1 MVSALKYIRMKQPI
15 GDMFLVKMS
24 AKDVAAISASNTRK
38 SYNDH
43 TGIQRKLDTNRIKSI
58 ADFCQTKDAMF
69 PTPIILSASSDYF
82 LIDTSEEKIKIPKIR
97 EDEAKF
103 CSIVDG
109 QHRLEGLKQSGKI
122 DKFDLLVAFVF
133 DTDPS
138 KDAYLFKI
146 INGNQKPV
154 STSLIYDLYGLSKSR
169 TVEKTCN
176 KVMQVLNGN
185 DPKME
190 SELDGKIK
198 MLGYK
203 DRFSQAGIVSQA
215 TMIKNLMKLITD
227 RSERDNIDIEF
238 GRELKQL
245 DSRKYIFR
253 DDFIKG
259 NDEFIIRENV
269 DFFNSWLNS
278 LSEVKEKYNLNE
290 YKQFEKTIGFSVSY
304 RILRILYVGWK
315 DSKKYISRYI
325 EDRYL
330 KKDYYPTGN
339 RKDFYNLI
347 LSDMFAKFFELELNN
362 NVYSSSESG
371 VNDLEIDLVAIL
383 WDNGLISQDLVYEI
397 YSKEKKIK
405 RIIARLKYLQIVAQ
419 RSSWK

>member
-1 MVSALKYIRMKQPI
+1 
-15 GDMFLVKMS
+15 
-24 AKDVAAISASNTRK
+24 
-38 SYNDH
+38 
-43 TGIQRKLDTNRIKSI
+43 
-58 ADFCQTKDAMF
+58 
-69 PTPIILSASSDYF
+69 
-82 LIDTSEEKIKIPKIR
+82 
-97 EDEAKF
+97 
-103 CSIVDG
+103 
-109 QHRLEGLKQSGKI
+109 
-122 DKFDLLVAFVF
+122 
-133 DTDPS
+133 
-138 KDAYLFKI
+138 
-146 INGNQKPV
+146 
-154 STSLIYDLYGLSKSR
+154 
-169 TVEKTCN
+169 
-176 KVMQVLNGN
+176 MQVLNGN

-269 DFFNSWLNS
+269 DFFNSWLKS

-315 DSKKYISRYI
+315 DSKNI
-325 EDRYL
+325 YL
-330 KKDYYPTGN
+330 D
-339 RKDFYNLI
+339 I
-347 LSDMFAKFFELELNN
+347 
-362 NVYSSSESG
+362 
-371 VNDLEIDLVAIL
+371 
-383 WDNGLISQDLVYEI
+383 
-397 YSKEKKIK
+397 
-405 RIIARLKYLQIVAQ
+405 
-419 RSSWK
+419 

>member
-1 MVSALKYIRMKQPI
+1 MEQPI
-15 GDMFLVKMS
+15 GDMFLVKMP
-24 AKDVAAISASNTRK
+24 AKDVAGISASNMRK

-43 TGIQRKLDTNRIKSI
+43 TGIQRKLDKNRIKLI
-58 ADFCQTKDAMF
+58 AEFCQTKDAMF

-82 LIDTSEEKIKIPKIR
+82 LIDTVEETIKIPEIR

-190 SELDGKIK
+190 SKLDGKIK

-227 RSERDNIDIEF
+227 KSERDNIDIEF

-259 NDEFIIRENV
+259 NDEFIISENV
-269 DFFNSWLNS
+269 DFFNSWLKS

-304 RILRILYVGWK
+304 RIFQILYLAWE
-315 DSKKYISRYI
+315 DSKKYTITDI
-325 EDRYL
+325 EDRFL
-330 KKDYYPTGN
+330 KKDCYLVGS
-339 RKDFYNLI
+339 RKDFYGLI
-347 LSDMFAKFFELELNN
+347 LSAMFVKFFELKLDNI
-362 NVYSSSESG
+362 VYSSSESG

-383 WDNGLISQDLVYEI
+383 WDNGLISKDLVCEI
-397 YSKEKKIK
+397 YGKEKKIK
-405 RIIARLKYLQIVAQ
+405 KIIERLKYLQVVAQ
-419 RSSWK
+419 GYI

>member
-1 MVSALKYIRMKQPI
+1 MEQPI
-15 GDMFLVKMS
+15 GDMFLVKMP
-24 AKDVAAISASNTRK
+24 AKDVAGISASNMRK

-43 TGIQRKLDTNRIKSI
+43 TGIQRKLDKNRIKLI
-58 ADFCQTKDAMF
+58 AEFCQTKDAMF

-82 LIDTSEEKIKIPKIR
+82 LIDTVEETIKIPEIR

-176 KVMQVLNGN
+176 KVMQILNGN

-190 SELDGKIK
+190 TKLDGKIK

-203 DRFSQAGIVSQA
+203 DQFSQTGIVSQA

-269 DFFNSWLNS
+269 DFFNSWLKS

-304 RILRILYVGWK
+304 RILRILYVDWE

-347 LSDMFAKFFELELNN
+347 LSDMFAKFFELKLNN

-383 WDNGLISQDLVYEI
+383 WDNGLISRDLVYEI

-405 RIIARLKYLQIVAQ
+405 KITERLKYLQIVAE
-419 RSSWK
+419 RSS

>member
-185 DPKME
+185 DPKID

-203 DRFSQAGIVSQA
+203 DEFSQNGIVSQA
-215 TMIKNLMKLITD
+215 AMIKNLMKLITD
-227 RSERDNIDIEF
+227 KSERDNIDIEF

-253 DDFIKG
+253 ENFIEG
-259 NDEFIIRENV
+259 NDEFIIQENI
-269 DFFNSWLNS
+269 DFFNSWMKK
-278 LSEVKEKYNLNE
+278 LSEVKEKYNINE

-304 RILRILYVGWK
+304 RIFRILFLGWE
-315 DSKKYISRYI
+315 DSKQYTVTYI

-330 KKDYYPTGN
+330 KKDCYLVGS
-339 RKDFYNLI
+339 RKDFYSSI
-347 LSDMFAKFFELELNN
+347 LLAMFTNFFELKLNN
-362 NVYSSSESG
+362 ETYSSSESG
-371 VNDLEIDLVAIL
+371 VDKLELDLVAIL
-383 WDNGLISQDLVYEI
+383 WNNGLISRDLVYEI
-397 YSKEKKIK
+397 YNRNNKFGEIK
-405 RIIARLKYLQIVAQ
+405 NRLQTLQIAA
-419 RSSWK
+419 REFNI

>member
-1 MVSALKYIRMKQPI
+1 MEQPI
-15 GDMFLVKMS
+15 GDMFLVKMP
-24 AKDVAAISASNTRK
+24 AKDVAGISASNMRK

-43 TGIQRKLDTNRIKSI
+43 TGIQRKLDKNRIKSI

-82 LIDTSEEKIKIPKIR
+82 LIDTSEETIKIPEIR

-185 DPKME
+185 DPEME

-203 DRFSQAGIVSQA
+203 DEFSQNGIVSQA
-215 TMIKNLMKLITD
+215 AMIKNLMKLITD
-227 RSERDNIDIEF
+227 KSERDNIDIEF
-238 GRELKQL
+238 GRELRQL

-253 DDFIKG
+253 ENFING
-259 NDEFIIRENV
+259 NDEFIIQENV
-269 DFFNSWLNS
+269 DFFNSWMKR
-278 LSEVKEKYNLNE
+278 LSEVKEKYNINE

-304 RILRILYVGWK
+304 RILRILYVGWEDGK
-315 DSKKYISRYI
+315 DHYSIGI
-325 EDRYL
+325 
-330 KKDYYPTGN
+330 GN

-347 LSDMFAKFFELELNN
+347 LSAMFEKFFELKLDN

-383 WDNGLISQDLVYEI
+383 WDNELISQDLVYKI
-397 YSKEKKIK
+397 YSKEKKIEK
-405 RIIARLKYLQIVAQ
+405 IIGRNKIFAIVAQ
-419 RSSWK
+419 NLDVIN